1 MQLFCTITAQSGR
14 RVPLQLLG
22 ENGNNTEDFTHITST
37 VLRQK
42 VAEVTKIPVHELRL
56 IFRGRMIKDSDACA
70 SAIEEYKLEPDSVL
84 HCMGKPVEEAME
96 TETESTA
103 TATTTGAVADS
114 SSSIGGSTI
123 SLPTSIGN
131 RTVAPGSS
139 SSNNAA
145 VAAGG
150 AVPPL
155 SVAST
160 PSPTTR
166 PIPSMIPQL
175 NLNDPLQKALVTLQ
189 AQNPYSQY
197 TTGLATLTKVTQ
209 NILDHPH
216 EEKYRTMKKSNAAFQ
231 KRLGG
236 LRGGHACMLAMGFV
250 VERDDNDES
259 GTSSSPTEI
268 YKLHATAEK
277 WTYLTTT
284 ATRILETTTRQ
295 IHVQQQQQAQ
305 AQAQATS
312 GGVGAG
318 GTGMGMGMPG
328 LGAGLGGGFGGGMG
342 GHTGMP
348 DMNDPNV
355 QNMMTQMMSNPDAL
369 SAALQVRTSCMTT
382 IIASS
387 IFDCGIGLLPY
398 RLFLTHTHV
407 PLVFSL
413 SLSLARCLYI
423 CVCLYV
429 CLCLSRYNNKIKN
442 YKNPMMQQMLR
453 NDPNITPIMR
463 QQMERMSANPAMMQQ
478 MASQMQNPTVQAQLR
493 QAMTQNGTTT
503 TGAEG
508 NEGAAQQQ
516 QQGGGGDGNDQSQ
529 TEDEMIAEAIRRSL
543 QDSM

>member
-22 ENGNNTEDFTHITST
+22 ENENNTEDVTHITST

-84 HCMGKPVEEAME
+84 HCMGKPVEEAMK

-369 SAALQVRTSCMTT
+369 SAALQ
-382 IIASS
+382 
-387 IFDCGIGLLPY
+387 
-398 RLFLTHTHV
+398 
-407 PLVFSL
+407 
-413 SLSLARCLYI
+413 
-423 CVCLYV
+423 
-429 CLCLSRYNNKIKN
+429 
-442 YKNPMMQQMLR
+442 NPMMQQMLR
-453 NDPNITPIMR
+453 NDPNITPMMR
-463 QQMERMSANPAMMQQ
+463 QHMERLSANPAMMQQ